1 MPLVLLRVLRGQRV
15 YRGAKVMSE
24 PQDHKVV
31 KEAQEQQEIQDL
43 LALKAPR
50 AIKAAL
56 VQLDQQAALDR
67 LAIRVLQDRVA
78 RLEALV
84 QPAP

>member
-1 MPLVLLRVLRGQRV
+1 
-15 YRGAKVMSE
+15 MSE

>member
-1 MPLVLLRVLRGQRV
+1 
-15 YRGAKVMSE
+15 MSE
-24 PQDHKVV
+24 PQDHKAV
-31 KEAQEQQEIQDL
+31 KAMPGLQEIQDL
-43 LALKAPR
+43 LALKAPQ
-50 AIKAAL
+50 ALKAAL

>member
-1 MPLVLLRVLRGQRV
+1 
-15 YRGAKVMSE
+15 MSE
-24 PQDHKVV
+24 PQDHKAV
-31 KEAQEQQEIQDL
+31 KEMREQQEIPDL
-43 LALKAPR
+43 LELKAPR

-78 RLEALV
+78 RLEVLV
-84 QPAP
+84 RPVTRE

>member
-1 MPLVLLRVLRGQRV
+1 
-15 YRGAKVMSE
+15 MSE

-31 KEAQEQQEIQDL
+31 KEAQEQQETQDL
-43 LALKAPR
+43 LALKVSQDL
-50 AIKAAL
+50 KVVL

-78 RLEALV
+78 RLEVLV
-84 QPAP
+84 APDLPARQVP

>member
-1 MPLVLLRVLRGQRV
+1 MPLVLLLVRPGQRV
-15 YRGAKVMSE
+15 YKGAKVMSE
-24 PQDHKVV
+24 LQDHKVV
-31 KEAQEQQEIQDL
+31 KEAREQQEIQGL
-43 LALKAPR
+43 LVLKAPR

-78 RLEALV
+78 RLEVLV
-84 QPAP
+84 RPVP

>member
-1 MPLVLLRVLRGQRV
+1 MQLVLLLVPRGHQV
-15 YRGAKVMSE
+15 YKGVRVMSE
-24 PQDHKVV
+24 SQDHKAV
-31 KEAQEQQEIQDL
+31 KAPREQQEIPDL
-43 LALKAPR
+43 LELKAPR

-56 VQLDQQAALDR
+56 VQLDQQAVLDR

-84 QPAP
+84 QLGH